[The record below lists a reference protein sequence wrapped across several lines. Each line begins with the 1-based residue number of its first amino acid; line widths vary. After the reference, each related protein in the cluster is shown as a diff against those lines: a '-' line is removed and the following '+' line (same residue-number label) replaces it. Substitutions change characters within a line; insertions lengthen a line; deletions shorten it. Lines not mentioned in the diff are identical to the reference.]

1 MRRIFVALVAGA
13 ALAAPSAYASR
24 AFSGN
29 PCHLVS
35 AKHLASVGVAG
46 SCKPTTLHGPGFT
59 NSTAVWSL
67 TPTQHLSVA
76 VNTYPSASGAAW
88 SVAMK
93 TLRILPGGQG
103 KKVSGIGSLAYEAG
117 GDGSTGASINFVVG
131 KQIVAINLGA
141 KKAPSMSAFNALAK
155 SVAAKLQ

>member
-13 ALAAPSAYASR
+13 ALVAPSAYASR

-35 AKHLASVGVAG
+35 AKQLASVGISG
-46 SCKPTTLHGPGFT
+46 SCKPTTLNGPGFT
-59 NSTAVWSL
+59 VNTAIWNLTST
-67 TPTQHLSVA
+67 PHLSVG
-76 VNTYPSASGAAW
+76 VHTYPSASGAAW

-103 KKVSGIGSLAYEAG
+103 KKVSGIGSLAYETG
-117 GDGSTGASINFVVG
+117 GDGTVAAINFVVG
-131 KQIVAINLGA
+131 KQIVSINLGA
-141 KKAPSMSAFNALAK
+141 KKAPSMSVFNALAK

>member
-1 MRRIFVALVAGA
+1 MRRILVALVAGA

-35 AKHLASVGVAG
+35 AKQLASVGISG
-46 SCKPTTLHGPGFT
+46 SCKPTTLHGPGLT
-59 NSTAVWSL
+59 NSTAIWSL

-93 TLRILPGGQG
+93 TLRLLPGGQG

-117 GDGSTGASINFVVG
+117 GDGTMAAINFVVG
-131 KQIVAINLGA
+131 KQIVNINLGA